1 MSWGI
6 RITILYCSFALM
18 ILVMV
23 FLTMGEKVELES
35 KDYYAQELKYGQ
47 RMEAIRNAA
56 SFSNEMDLKLEG
68 KNVRIVF
75 PASQNGKAFQGKILV
90 YCPSNSALD
99 QTFPLNG
106 RMPESKLLQSE
117 ILKAG
122 KYLVKAEWKCEGK
135 EYYWEKELIMHE

>member
-1 MSWGI
+1 
-6 RITILYCSFALM
+6 M

-56 SFSNEMDLKLEG
+56 IFNSEMESKLESSSI
-68 KNVRIVF
+68 RILF
-75 PASQNGKAFQGKILV
+75 PASQQGKAVQGKIVV
-90 YCPSNSALD
+90 YRPSDSGLD
-99 QTFPLNG
+99 QSFPLNG
-106 RMPESKLLQSE
+106 RMPESKLLQSAKF
-117 ILKAG
+117 IPG

-135 EYYWEKELIMHE
+135 DYYWEKEIIYQ